1 VAATGGAEPNPQY
14 SQLTMIHVLPKA
26 TCVDRVPYLVELARG
41 RSVVH
46 VGFVDAGCELQ
57 QQQAGA
63 WLHEHLAG
71 AATAL
76 VGLDLDDA
84 GVEAARQAGYE
95 AHAVDASDAEAVA
108 DLGVQPARL
117 VIAGEVI
124 EHLGDP
130 GGFLEGLHALVQPG
144 GQLVITTPN
153 AYGLLN
159 VLASMTGR
167 EINHPDHVVM
177 FTWRTLT
184 NLAARHGWEPVT
196 TAVYVPVVKHVP
208 GSGLR
213 AGIQTLGARVACG
226 LERLSCRLHRPFAAD
241 GLIVSFRSTR

>member
-1 VAATGGAEPNPQY
+1 MTSTGAPGSGPQY
-14 SQLTMIHVLPKA
+14 SQLTMIHPLPQA
-26 TCVDRVPYLVELARG
+26 DWVDRVPYLVAAARG

-71 AATAL
+71 AAASL
-76 VGLDLDDA
+76 VGLDLDEE
-84 GVEAARQAGYE
+84 GVAAARAAGYE
-95 AHAVDASDAEAVA
+95 AYAVDASDGVAVS
-108 DLGVQPARL
+108 DLGVQPAEL
-117 VIAGEVI
+117 VVAGEVI

-130 GGFLEGLHALVQPG
+130 GGFLEGLHPLVAPDG
-144 GQLVITTPN
+144 MLIITTPN

-159 VLASMTGR
+159 VLASLTGR

-184 NLAARHGWEPVT
+184 NLAARHGWEPVS

-208 GSGLR
+208 GSGTR
-213 AGIQTLGARVACG
+213 AWALSLGARTACA
-226 LERLSCRLHRPFAAD
+226 LERTACRLRRPFSAD
-241 GLIVSFRSTR
+241 GLIVTFRSTR